1 MLLNFLKTKIYLQIS
16 NNMKL
21 KIYELDNIKDE
32 VLKMTK
38 YYIDQLPIPEKLKSM
53 LFNESFFTENP
64 AFYGYYPY
72 LFVKNKD
79 KNLDLLST
87 CGTLYY
93 QSLILLDRILDK
105 DIKIAEALPTFML
118 GQEESVRILQKMLG
132 DNPCFWEKE

>member
-1 MLLNFLKTKIYLQIS
+1 
-16 NNMKL
+16 MKL

-132 DNPCFWEKE
+132 DNPCFNEKE

>member
-1 MLLNFLKTKIYLQIS
+1 
-16 NNMKL
+16 MKL

>member
-132 DNPCFWEKE
+132 DNPCFSEKE

>member
-132 DNPCFWEKE
+132 DNPCFNEKE

>member
-1 MLLNFLKTKIYLQIS
+1 
-16 NNMKL
+16 MKL

-132 DNPCFWEKE
+132 DNPCFSEKE